1 MNDIEEKSFELEK
14 NHHDLRTKT
23 ENLAKDHALSVKS
36 LEDKFKELKTYL
48 DTKINEMKASLDK
61 KTDI

>member
-14 NHHDLRTKT
+14 NHHELRTKT
-23 ENLAKDHALSVKS
+23 ENLAKDHASSVKS
-36 LEDKFKELKTYL
+36 LEDKLKDLKTYL
-48 DTKINEMKASLDK
+48 DTNINEMKASLDK